1 MHIYAYVYTLHCLQ
15 FWQEVNKLLGDH
27 PFLQQLIDE
36 EGILDENEESD
47 DENEESEE
55 EDDSNDDEDSHRQ
68 SLLIR
73 RTS

>member
-36 EGILDENEESD
+36 EGCD